1 MPKDLLVGLDL
12 GSSRIRFAV
21 GQVSETPPRT
31 GSYAA
36 ERGLALS
43 IVGAVDAESQ
53 GVTKGVVTALEDAV
67 ASLSAALEATERQVG
82 VPFDEA
88 IVGIGGTHVSVVNAK
103 GVVGVSRADGEIRA
117 EDVDRVLEEA
127 KSAVN
132 PANHE
137 ILHVLSHG
145 FIVDGQPGVKDPV
158 GMHGIRLEASA
169 HLVIGLAGNVR
180 NMTKAVFRT
189 GLDIAQLA
197 FGPLA
202 SAEAVTTAR
211 EREVGVCVVN
221 IGAATTSVVIYEEG
235 SLVHAAV
242 LPLGADH
249 VTSDVAIGLRS
260 SLPVAEAVKR
270 DRGSALP
277 ESVAQH
283 DEINLRDYGADTD
296 EAVSVRLVAEM
307 IDARVQELFEKVEQ
321 ELRAADRSGL
331 LPAGVVLTGGGA
343 KLHGMVEVAKQTL
356 RLPASLGA
364 ATHLSSSMPELAHDP
379 AFSTAVG
386 LVQFGFEEL
395 RRGEDHSSGGG
406 RRAASRLLSS
416 GNAMMGKAGGMM
428 RKVFKSFIP

>member
-1 MPKDLLVGLDL
+1 MPKDLLIGLDL
-12 GSSRIRFAV
+12 GSSHIRFAV
-21 GQVSETPPRT
+21 GQVSQTP
-31 GSYAA
+31 
-36 ERGLALS
+36 ERGLSLS
-43 IVGAVDAESQ
+43 IVGAVEAPAQ
-53 GVTKGVVTALEDAV
+53 GMTKGVVTALEDAV
-67 ASLSAALEATERQVG
+67 ASMSSALETTERQVG
-82 VPFDEA
+82 VPLEEA
-88 IVGIGGTHVSVVNAK
+88 IVGIGGTHISVVSAK

-145 FIVDGQPGVKDPV
+145 FTVDGQPGVKDPV

-169 HLVIGLAGNVR
+169 HLVVGLAGNVR

-189 GLDIAQLA
+189 GLDISTLA

-235 SLVHAAV
+235 NLIHASV

-249 VTSDVAIGLRS
+249 ITSDVAIGLRS

-277 ESVAQH
+277 ESIGRH
-283 DEINLRDYGADTD
+283 DEINLRDYGADGD
-296 EAVSVRLVAEM
+296 EAASVRFIADI
-307 IDARVQELFEKVEQ
+307 IDARVVELFEKVEQ
-321 ELRAADRSGL
+321 ELRTADRSGL

-343 KLHGMVEVAKQTL
+343 KLHGMVDVAKQSL
-356 RLPASLGA
+356 RLPAAIGA
-364 ATHLSSSMPELAHDP
+364 ATHIASSMPELAHDP

-386 LVQFGFEEL
+386 LVQMGFDEL
-395 RRGEDHSSGGG
+395 RSDGDRRGPAASASRLFSSGG
-406 RRAASRLLSS
+406 
-416 GNAMMGKAGGMM
+416 AMMGKASGMM
-428 RKVFKSFIP
+428 KKVFKSFIP